1 MQVSNHTRQVSGFS
15 CVTYIN
21 SKVAVQG
28 VMYQKL
34 LEKFW
39 KHFEKISGV
48 VLFELEERMPAAL
61 LR

>member
-1 MQVSNHTRQVSGFS
+1 M
-15 CVTYIN
+15 TYIN